1 MKTIRQKGFYHA
13 KRKEKIM
20 NKVTENQNS
29 AVLFPALVRRKGFFY
44 AATEEYRTRVHKST
58 ELFLDLLF
66 ALAAGFLAQT
76 HALFGVYPFAIALLA
91 ASGKRVFPI
100 FLGTAVGCYFL
111 GAAGPLYLA
120 VYAGVLLLR
129 LLLSYPAHRRFLPP
143 SAALFRELPALR
155 VLSAGLAGLAM
166 AIYELAV
173 AGIASYTMLFAL
185 GSVFL
190 PPLLTFVYI
199 GFAESG
205 IGYRQVLGKEAL
217 SPRDSGF
224 GSVSLL
230 YVELSA
236 AVLLYSIS
244 LSLSRFVFFGV
255 SVGTCFMTF
264 VTLFASRRFG
274 ALRGC
279 ALGMIVGLAGG
290 VSFVPSFGILGL
302 LCGLLWRFG
311 TPCALSVAVAGAAA
325 WAAYAGGMSGFL
337 AIAPEISVVS
347 LLSWPFLRAVA
358 SPGIENA
365 PQKEQE
371 REKHA
376 PGAEKPPSVY
386 GAVYRA
392 RRLCTSLSAMGDGPS
407 AVCEE
412 NKNTQSAK
420 GALWADYA
428 LFSRLLGEALRVGS
442 EEEGENSE
450 AENLLAARLN
460 EEGYRFDALTVL
472 GRRHGKVTLAGL
484 SRTGGEVSP
493 QAVRRLCE
501 EVLEVSMSLPRTS
514 AKQRGTYFLESEEH
528 LSAEAGF
535 ATLPK
540 GEEEPSGDI
549 IRVFS
554 NRDGYF
560 YTLLSDGMGTGEEA
574 RAAAESTV
582 LFLSAMLDAGVRQG
596 STVRLAN
603 NLIKSGGECSATL
616 DLCEVDLFKGTASFI
631 KSGAAPSFVKRG
643 KSLFRIRSRTVP
655 LGLLASPD
663 TERVNFDIAP
673 GDVIVLLSD
682 GVLPGEEADFIRR
695 VLMEEE
701 EEKDPKALA
710 TRILEA
716 SASQGFPPD
725 DRTVGV
731 IFIK

>member
-1 MKTIRQKGFYHA
+1 
-13 KRKEKIM
+13 M
-20 NKVTENQNS
+20 NQVTENQKNG
-29 AVLFPALVRRKGFFY
+29 ALFPAVAVRRRGFFS
-44 AATEEYRTRVHKST
+44 ALTEEYRARDRKSA

-66 ALAAGFLAQT
+66 ALAAGFLSQT
-76 HALFGVYPFAIALLA
+76 HALFGVYPFAIALLTA
-91 ASGKRVFPI
+91 AGKRVFPV
-100 FLGTAVGCYFL
+100 FLGAAVGCYFL
-111 GAAGPLYLA
+111 GSAGPLYLA
-120 VYAGVLLLR
+120 VYTGVLLLR
-129 LLLSYPAHRRFLPP
+129 MLLSYPMRRRFLPV
-143 SAALFRELPALR
+143 STALFREMPALR
-155 VLSAGLAGLAM
+155 VLCAGLAGLAM
-166 AIYELAV
+166 AIYELVV

-185 GSVFL
+185 GAVFL
-190 PPLLTFVYI
+190 PPLLCFAYI
-199 GFAESG
+199 GFTESG
-205 IGYRQVLGKEAL
+205 VSVRQLAGREAFA
-217 SPRDSGF
+217 PRDSGY

-230 YVELSA
+230 YAGVSA
-236 AVLLYSIS
+236 AVFLYSIA
-244 LSLSRFVFFGV
+244 LSLSHLVFFGV

-264 VTLFASRRFG
+264 ATLFVCRRFG

-311 TPCALSVAVAGAAA
+311 TPCALSVAAAGAAA

-337 AIAPEISVVS
+337 AVAPEITVVS
-347 LLSWPFLRAVA
+347 LLSWPLLRAISVPGTDTGREA
-358 SPGIENA
+358 PAAGQEKEEARRPSPDS
-365 PQKEQE
+365 
-371 REKHA
+371 
-376 PGAEKPPSVY
+376 PSVY

-392 RRLCTSLSAMGDGPS
+392 RRLCTSLSTIGDGPS
-407 AVCEE
+407 PACGED
-412 NKNTQSAK
+412 KPGQGDK
-420 GALWADYA
+420 GALWTDYA

-450 AENLLAARLN
+450 AEGLLSARLQ
-460 EEGYRFDALTVL
+460 EEGYRFEKLTVM
-472 GRRHGKVTLAGL
+472 GKRHGSVTLSGL

-493 QAVRRLCE
+493 QTVRRLCE
-501 EVLEVSMSLPRTS
+501 EILEVSMSLPR
-514 AKQRGTYFLESEEH
+514 ARAGKRGFLTLESEEH
-528 LSAEAGF
+528 LTAEAGF

-549 IRVFS
+549 IRAFS

-574 RAAAESTV
+574 RAAAESCV

-596 STVRLAN
+596 AVVRLLN
-603 NLIKSGGECSATL
+603 NLIRSGSECSATL
-616 DLCEVDLFKGTASFI
+616 DLCEVDLFRGTASFI

-643 KSLFRIRSRTVP
+643 KSLFRIRSHTVP

-710 TRILEA
+710 SKILEA

-731 IFIK
+731 IFIR